1 MPRQHGGRQP
11 VTARHDAVQSSKSVV
26 KDNSKGEPVVKGVS
40 RKVLLSAGMLFA
52 VLLTIGVMN
61 TGRIVAQTPDPT
73 VPTEATVT
81 GSGVAPLIECKWEL
95 PDMQPGVTDATFPD
109 GTIQYGKA
117 LGSPPVPANAHIHD
131 DDMNVAPDADNN
143 AANGTQVPCDVAA
156 QAPGFPTMPEFV
168 RHMIQVK
175 PNAEDKPEER
185 RIQLWMAVDHPN
197 GVSNISDVYWKI
209 FHPDGSFKVQ
219 VHGTRVPVA
228 NCSQLGDSAT
238 VGTMFEAAYHTG
250 QITALAINDPNR
262 GLKAKCSQN
271 EKAIYYATFTLS
283 KHQPCG
289 EYRVEAHA
297 VSSGLEDTLTNFL
310 DVLCYINMELDFNRV
325 NYGTITPGLT
335 KVVSG
340 DFLFNPPSDT
350 FPTAKNTANG
360 GLGIAVI
367 FSEMKQSIGGTPI
380 AGAKIIDQFDIC
392 FVEATAFAAD
402 NTSLKCIDPVMAN
415 TRVELG
421 TARAQ
426 TLCANEVGK
435 IDFSIHPPSTLPAG
449 TYTGTV
455 TIIAVENP
463 DVCPGDQR
471 EILPPPPPPSV

>member
-1 MPRQHGGRQP
+1 M
-11 VTARHDAVQSSKSVV
+11 KSVV
-26 KDNSKGEPVVKGVS
+26 QDTSKGEPLVKGVS
-40 RKVLLSAGMLFA
+40 RKVLFSAGMLFA
-52 VLLTIGVMN
+52 VVLAIGVMN

-95 PDMQPGVTDATFPD
+95 PDMQPGFADSTYPD
-109 GTIQYGKA
+109 TNVQYGRA
-117 LGSPPVPANAHIHD
+117 LGAPPVPANAHIHD
-131 DDMNVAPDADNN
+131 DDMAVAPDADT
-143 AANGTQVPCDVAA
+143 ATTGTQVPCALAA
-156 QAPGFPTMPEFV
+156 AAPGFPTMPEGV
-168 RHMIQVK
+168 RHMIQVR
-175 PNAEDKPEER
+175 PLSEDKPEER

-209 FHPDGSFKVQ
+209 YHPDGSFKVQ

-250 QITALAINDPNR
+250 QITASAIDDPNR
-262 GLKAKCSQN
+262 GLRAKCSQN
-271 EKAIYYATFTLS
+271 EKAIYYTTFTLS

-297 VSSGLEDTLTNFL
+297 VSSGLEDTLTNYL
-310 DVLCYINMELDFNRV
+310 DVICTYFMNLDFNVV

-340 DFLFNPPSDT
+340 DFLFSPPADT
-350 FPTAKNTANG
+350 FPSIKNTGNT
-360 GLGIAVI
+360 GLGITVV
-367 FSEMKQSIGGTPI
+367 FSKMLQSVGGTPI
-380 AGAKIIDQFDIC
+380 PGAKIIDQFDIC
-392 FVEATAFAAD
+392 FVEATAFATN
-402 NTSLKCIDPVMAN
+402 NTTLKCIDPVMADTPTN
-415 TRVELG
+415 LG
-421 TARAQ
+421 TLRPQ
-426 TLCANEVGK
+426 TLCSNEIGK

-455 TIIAVENP
+455 TIIAVDNVG
-463 DVCPGDQR
+463 VCPTDQR
-471 EILPPPPPPSV
+471 DRVPGA